1 MSTLRDVAKLAGVS
15 LATASRILSND
26 ESFKATE
33 ATRKKIEDAV
43 RELNYTFKSKA
54 KTSKYRLYHG
64 SYFRE
69 IR

>member
-1 MSTLRDVAKLAGVS
+1 MSTLRDGAKLAGVS

-43 RELNYTFKSKA
+43 RELNYQ
-54 KTSKYRLYHG
+54 
-64 SYFRE
+64 
-69 IR
+69 

>member
-1 MSTLRDVAKLAGVS
+1 MFSKQRGDGYMSTLRDVAKLAGVS

-43 RELNYTFKSKA
+43 REHLQKQSQDQ
-54 KTSKYRLYHG
+54 
-64 SYFRE
+64 
-69 IR
+69 